1 MNEIPSPAEIP
12 PGTAERA
19 LRALD
24 RGYLINAFLV
34 ASLVLM
40 SVVAMVRASGI
51 LIPLA
56 VAFLFWFFINALA
69 GFYERLWSR
78 WFAPR
83 RMIAL
88 PLAFLTFLVISLL
101 VVQLVVFNV
110 GEIGTRANEF
120 EHSLDVLVGKVAS
133 LTGTSNQE
141 VINTIVSN
149 LSIQRLVTAIL
160 LTMTGIASQFGIV
173 FIYVIFLLVE
183 QRYFDRKLR
192 LVIADEGRRQHIRSM
207 LERIG
212 HDIQSY
218 LWTMTVASVLTA
230 VLSYAVMWTVGLDSA
245 GFWAFLIFAL
255 NYIPTVGSILA
266 TAIPALYA
274 LLQFGDITPFLT
286 VLVAVGVIQFVIGN
300 IMQPRLA
307 AKSLNLSQFVVI
319 LALFVW
325 GAIWG
330 IVGMFLA
337 VPLTAIIML
346 ICSNFERTRPLAII
360 LSESGAIKAEPA
372 DQRGAGQM
380 P

>member
-1 MNEIPSPAEIP
+1 M
-12 PGTAERA
+12 T
-19 LRALD
+19 
-24 RGYLINAFLV
+24 
-34 ASLVLM
+34 SLVLM
-40 SVVAMVRASGI
+40 SVVALVRASSI

-56 VAFLFWFFINALA
+56 IAFLFWFFINALA
-69 GFYERLWSR
+69 SYYERLWSR
-78 WFAPR
+78 WFAPH

-88 PLAFLTFLVISLL
+88 PLAFLTFLAISLM
-101 VVQLVVFNV
+101 VVQLVVVNI

-120 EHSLDVLVGKVAS
+120 EHSLDVLVGKIAS

-141 VINTIVSN
+141 VINTIVNN
-149 LSIQRLVTAIL
+149 LSIERLVAAIL

-183 QRYFDRKLR
+183 QRFFDLKLR
-192 LVIADEGRRQHIRSM
+192 AVVGDEARRQNIRAM
-207 LERIG
+207 IERIG

-230 VLSYAVMWTVGLDSA
+230 VLSYAVMETVGLDSA
-245 GFWAFLIFAL
+245 AFWAFLIFSL

-274 LLQFGDITPFLT
+274 LLQFGDVTPFLT
-286 VLVAVGVIQFVIGN
+286 LLVAIGLIQFIIGN
-300 IMQPRLA
+300 IVQPRLA

-346 ICSNFERTRPLAII
+346 VCANFERTRPLAII
-360 LSESGAIKAEPA
+360 LSEKGELKTGADPGSSE
-372 DQRGAGQM
+372 AGTVAAPHEAPRETM
-380 P
+380 S